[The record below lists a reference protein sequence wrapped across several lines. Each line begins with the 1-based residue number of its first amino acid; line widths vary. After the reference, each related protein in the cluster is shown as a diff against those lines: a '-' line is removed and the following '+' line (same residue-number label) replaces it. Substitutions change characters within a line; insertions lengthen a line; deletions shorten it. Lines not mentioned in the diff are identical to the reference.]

1 MKLEFYKPKN
11 QILKKY
17 IEGFY
22 FLTQDKISNQIKY
35 LTFPNNYC
43 VLSVNQHAV
52 VELKQRQILISS
64 CEDQYIMADF
74 VSRYSEPIEV
84 IYQGFIN
91 EITIYFKPLGAN
103 HFMDSVKIFNLPIMT
118 DFNPFDDFKP
128 KMEII
133 FNEGMRER
141 QLELLEIYWLSKYDK
156 QDLYQM
162 QQILIDVESDLKIA
176 QVAAKH
182 QVSRKHITTMFL
194 RHVGKTPSEYR
205 KIHRFRNTLLNYK
218 NSKNLTTLSY
228 GNFFY
233 DQSHFIKDF
242 KALTHLHP
250 SVFFKQVDTEK
261 ENMWFFI

>member
-22 FLTQDKISNQIKY
+22 FLTQDKIFNQIKY

-52 VELKQRQILISS
+52 VELTQRQILISS

-103 HFMDSVKIFNLPIMT
+103 HFMDSAKIFNLPIMT

-182 QVSRKHITTMFL
+182 HVSRKHITTMFL
-194 RHVGKTPSEYR
+194 RHVGKTPSEY
-205 KIHRFRNTLLNYK
+205 
-218 NSKNLTTLSY
+218 
-228 GNFFY
+228 
-233 DQSHFIKDF
+233 
-242 KALTHLHP
+242 
-250 SVFFKQVDTEK
+250 
-261 ENMWFFI
+261 